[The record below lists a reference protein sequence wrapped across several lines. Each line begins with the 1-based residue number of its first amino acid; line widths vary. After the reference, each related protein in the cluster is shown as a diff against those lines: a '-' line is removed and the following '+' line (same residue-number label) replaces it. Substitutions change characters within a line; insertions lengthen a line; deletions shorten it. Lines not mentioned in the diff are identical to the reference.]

1 MSRIKNNAP
10 AFQFYADD
18 ALGGIAVLTCEERG
32 AYWTMLMHSWN
43 TKGLPDDVPRIANT
57 IGKTAGDAETIVRE
71 VLRLKFKKEDDG
83 KWRNERQ
90 EKERRKQEL
99 NRQKNSENATLGWEK
114 KKGGKA
120 EMDKAESENPEVPQ
134 PAANTPPRAT
144 EPHFP
149 EANLPT
155 WAEIKALADRSAVP
169 EAVAKD
175 FFDYHESKNLWKNR
189 HGVMINLGPSLL
201 VWANRARQMNP
212 KAAPEHSRPSGAP
225 KLADVVALC
234 KQKWPDD
241 ERHLNW
247 ASSFHSFWNEKKRN
261 WQRNGKL
268 IDWQVELSNQV
279 AKWRGE
285 KN

>member
-1 MSRIKNNAP
+1 M
-10 AFQFYADD
+10 
-18 ALGGIAVLTCEERG
+18 
-32 AYWTMLMHSWN
+32 
-43 TKGLPDDVPRIANT
+43 
-57 IGKTAGDAETIVRE
+57 AE
-71 VLRLKFKKEDDG
+71 
-83 KWRNERQ
+83 
-90 EKERRKQEL
+90 
-99 NRQKNSENATLGWEK
+99 
-114 KKGGKA
+114 
-120 EMDKAESENPEVPQ
+120 
-134 PAANTPPRAT
+134 
-144 EPHFP
+144 
-149 EANLPT
+149 
-155 WAEIKALADRSAVP
+155 RSAVP

-225 KLADVVALC
+225 KLTDVVALC